1 MDEKK
6 EEVVSEALKAEERL
20 RSMWYILGLDGELV
34 PLEDFDFK
42 GHENLRTFSGYEVEK
57 DRTVTQEPPHV
68 NLMRSLE
75 LVDYEPASDPGNF
88 RYYPK
93 GRMIKALL
101 EQYVTDMVLD
111 YGGMDVETP
120 IMYNMKHPTLEKYLH
135 RFPARQYT
143 IEHEDDK
150 YFLRFAACFGQF
162 LMAHDATISYRDL
175 PLRIYE
181 LTRYSFRREQR
192 GELAGL
198 RRLRS
203 FTMPDVHAM
212 CRDLKQGKKEF
223 MRRFKLVND
232 TLGGI
237 GFSKDD
243 FELGLRMTE
252 DFWKENKRFVQ
263 SFVRNWGRPA
273 LVEMWRERF
282 FYFIL
287 KYDLNFIDAL
297 DKASA
302 LATDQ
307 FDVENGE
314 RYGIKFM
321 DEDGHEKH
329 PLILHCSP
337 SGAIE
342 RDIYALLEKA
352 HMGMEMG
359 IRPMLPMW
367 LAPTQV
373 RMIPVSEDHVAFAE
387 DYAKKV
393 TRSKV
398 RADVDDRTETVQKKI
413 RDAEKEWI
421 PYIIVLGEREVGKE
435 KVPVRVRE
443 DGKIRQMSLKEL
455 SAEIKK
461 QVRGKPYRPL
471 PMPMSVQGRPKFV
484 G

>member
-1 MDEKK
+1 
-6 EEVVSEALKAEERL
+6 
-20 RSMWYILGLDGELV
+20 
-34 PLEDFDFK
+34 
-42 GHENLRTFSGYEVEK
+42 
-57 DRTVTQEPPHV
+57 
-68 NLMRSLE
+68 
-75 LVDYEPASDPGNF
+75 
-88 RYYPK
+88 
-93 GRMIKALL
+93 
-101 EQYVTDMVLD
+101 
-111 YGGMDVETP
+111 
-120 IMYNMKHPTLEKYLH
+120 
-135 RFPARQYT
+135 
-143 IEHEDDK
+143 
-150 YFLRFAACFGQF
+150 
-162 LMAHDATISYRDL
+162 
-175 PLRIYE
+175 
-181 LTRYSFRREQR
+181 
-192 GELAGL
+192 
-198 RRLRS
+198 
-203 FTMPDVHAM
+203 M

-232 TLGGI
+232 TLFGI

-252 DFWKENKRFVQ
+252 DFWKKNKRFVQ
-263 SFVRNWGRPA
+263 SFVRKWGRPA
-273 LVEMWRERF
+273 LIEIWKERF

-297 DKASA
+297 GKASA

-321 DEDGHEKH
+321 DEDGREKY

-352 HMGMEMG
+352 HMGMEKG

-367 LAPTQV
+367 LSPTQV

-387 DYAKKV
+387 DYAKKMN
-393 TRSKV
+393 RGKV
-398 RADVDDRTETVQKKI
+398 RVDVDDRTETVQKKI
-413 RDAEKEWI
+413 RDAEMEWI

-443 DGKIRQMSLKEL
+443 DSKIHQMSLKDL
-455 SAEIKK
+455 SSVIKK

-471 PMPMSVQGRPKFV
+471 PMPMSVQARPKFV